1 MTEFEKLIYNKHLAE
16 TRSNQGK
23 PFKLRQNFDNVDEST
38 KLYLTKLA
46 NFFNKHKNININK
59 FFKAPFAIYKD
70 KPHLGLDFY
79 LSMKAVKLYREYI
92 NSINRQ
98 SPDSD
103 DAKMS
108 FKLSMEFVIK
118 FCKEKKIKF
127 SDYVDYREENSMN
140 SFFEHLK
147 HGKITLLF
155 LFMYPSFE
163 SQLKTV
169 DVEIRQHILGDTF
182 NDIAKMRVKFYNCSE
197 QTKSIFKK
205 FFDSAVKV
213 MG

>member
-108 FKLSMEFVIK
+108 FKLSMEFVIN

-127 SDYVDYREENSMN
+127 SDYVNYREENSMN

-182 NDIAKMRVKFYNCSE
+182 NDIAKLRVKFYNCSE

>member
-23 PFKLRQNFDNVDEST
+23 PFKLRQNFDKVDEST

-103 DAKMS
+103 DAKKS

-197 QTKSIFKK
+197 QTKSVFKK

>member
-23 PFKLRQNFDNVDEST
+23 PFKLRQNFNKVDEST

-103 DAKMS
+103 DAKKS

>member
-23 PFKLRQNFDNVDEST
+23 PFKLRQNFDKVDEST

-70 KPHLGLDFY
+70 NPHLGLDFY

-103 DAKMS
+103 DAKKS

>member
-23 PFKLRQNFDNVDEST
+23 PFKLRQNFDKVDEST

-103 DAKMS
+103 DAKKS

-127 SDYVDYREENSMN
+127 SDYVDYREGNSMN

-182 NDIAKMRVKFYNCSE
+182 NDIAKTGFLIYILLSMNCDKHE
-197 QTKSIFKK
+197 FIFRN
-205 FFDSAVKV
+205 S
-213 MG
+213 

>member
-1 MTEFEKLIYNKHLAE
+1 M
-16 TRSNQGK
+16 S
-23 PFKLRQNFDNVDEST
+23 
-38 KLYLTKLA
+38 
-46 NFFNKHKNININK
+46 
-59 FFKAPFAIYKD
+59 
-70 KPHLGLDFY
+70 GLDFY

-103 DAKMS
+103 DAKKS

-182 NDIAKMRVKFYNCSE
+182 NDVAKMRVKFYNCSE

>member
-23 PFKLRQNFDNVDEST
+23 PFKLRQNFDKVDEST

-59 FFKAPFAIYKD
+59 FFKAPFIIYKD

>member
-23 PFKLRQNFDNVDEST
+23 PFKLRQNFDKVDEST

-103 DAKMS
+103 DAKKS
-108 FKLSMEFVIK
+108 YKLSMEFVIK

-163 SQLKTV
+163 SQLKSV

-197 QTKSIFKK
+197 QTKSVFKK

>member
-46 NFFNKHKNININK
+46 NFYNKQKNININK

-127 SDYVDYREENSMN
+127 SDYVNYREENSMN

>member
-23 PFKLRQNFDNVDEST
+23 PFKLRQNFDKVDEST

-103 DAKMS
+103 DAKKS

-163 SQLKTV
+163 SQLKSV

-197 QTKSIFKK
+197 QTKSVFKK

>member
-23 PFKLRQNFDNVDEST
+23 PFKLRQNFDKVDEST

-103 DAKMS
+103 DAKKS

-163 SQLKTV
+163 SNLNRLMLRLDNTFSAIPSMISLK
-169 DVEIRQHILGDTF
+169 
-182 NDIAKMRVKFYNCSE
+182 
-197 QTKSIFKK
+197 
-205 FFDSAVKV
+205 
-213 MG
+213 